1 MFVGTWPLVRA
12 SWKHSRS
19 TVLSWA
25 SVVMLLSLLGVGFYD
40 VLFPDP
46 SDVESMQGAVDTNPA
61 LTLVMGPVGD
71 LSSTD
76 GLGAWLTVGL
86 GAFFVGIGMALL
98 TVRSS
103 RGQEDDGQ
111 AELFASGVMGRGA
124 RLTSAIVIGTGG
136 SLAAG
141 LLTAIVAT
149 VSGGTVETQ
158 LLVGA
163 IVTVTGWI
171 ATAFAAVAAQLGS
184 EKQTAN
190 TLALGVLSA
199 LYVLRGFCYSL
210 DLPEWTIWANPL
222 GWMGQTEPVTDNIWW
237 PLLLGVAFASLL
249 VGIALFLQSRRDFG
263 AGALAPKPGPNHGKI
278 RGVGALTWRLN
289 RSNVITWIGVL
300 VVLGVMF
307 GYFTA
312 DAADT
317 LGKNPA
323 VQQLLASGTAS
334 QDDFNTQVLVT
345 ELTILG
351 VVAAIPGA
359 QMLFKLRLE
368 ETAYRIE
375 PVLAT
380 GLSRLRLFSSSLAL
394 AMLSTALHL
403 GLAGVLISLVS
414 RASGTDM
421 GMRDVIAQTAA
432 TLPAVWFFV
441 ALAAFF
447 VGVWPRGRAITWAAI
462 MASFLLT
469 VLGPMLQLSDWVL
482 SWSPFHHVPSVTGA
496 DPTWTGL
503 IILSAVDILLLA
515 VSFIGYRRRDINA

>member
-19 TVLSWA
+19 TILSWA
-25 SVVMLLSLLGVGFYD
+25 SVVMLLSLLGVGLYD
-40 VLFPDP
+40 VLFPNP

-124 RLTSAIVIGTGG
+124 RLTSAVVIGTGG

-141 LLTAIVAT
+141 VLTAIVAI
-149 VSGGTVETQ
+149 VCGGTAETQ

-171 ATAFAAVAAQLGS
+171 ATALAAVAAQLGS
-184 EKQTAN
+184 EKQTAS
-190 TLALGVLSA
+190 TLALGALST

-222 GWMGQTEPVTDNIWW
+222 GWMGQAEPVTQNIWW
-237 PLLLGVAFASLL
+237 PLLLGVGFAL
-249 VGIALFLQSRRDFG
+249 VLVAIALFLQARRDFG

-278 RGVGALTWRLN
+278 RSAGALTWRLN
-289 RSNVITWIGVL
+289 RTNVITWIGVL
-300 VVLGVMF
+300 FLLGVMF

-323 VQQLLASGTAS
+323 IQQLLTSGAAS
-334 QDDFNTQVLVT
+334 QDDFNKQGLGT

-351 VVAAIPGA
+351 VGAAIPGA
-359 QMLFKLRLE
+359 QIRF
-368 ETAYRIE
+368 
-375 PVLAT
+375 
-380 GLSRLRLFSSSLAL
+380 
-394 AMLSTALHL
+394 
-403 GLAGVLISLVS
+403 
-414 RASGTDM
+414 
-421 GMRDVIAQTAA
+421 
-432 TLPAVWFFV
+432 
-441 ALAAFF
+441 
-447 VGVWPRGRAITWAAI
+447 
-462 MASFLLT
+462 
-469 VLGPMLQLSDWVL
+469 
-482 SWSPFHHVPSVTGA
+482 
-496 DPTWTGL
+496 
-503 IILSAVDILLLA
+503 
-515 VSFIGYRRRDINA
+515 